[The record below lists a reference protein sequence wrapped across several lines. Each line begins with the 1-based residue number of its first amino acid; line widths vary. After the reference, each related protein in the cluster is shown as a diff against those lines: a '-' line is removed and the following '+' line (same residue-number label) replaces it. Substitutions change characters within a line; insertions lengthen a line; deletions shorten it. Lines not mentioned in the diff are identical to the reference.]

1 MRTRANSDR
10 NASGFDYNYVPAA
23 ALHTILR
30 QPHSEPSLAL
40 APSTCL
46 HDLSGK
52 GNKQGL
58 EHDDLE
64 QEMLPA
70 HREVIHPDPGT
81 REGVTDTGTRRN

>member
-1 MRTRANSDR
+1 MDSIIITSLLPPCTPSYANPTQS
-10 NASGFDYNYVPAA
+10 PL
-23 ALHTILR
+23 LHW
-30 QPHSEPSLAL
+30 
-40 APSTCL
+40 L

-81 REGVTDTGTRRN
+81 REGVTDTGTCRN